1 MDVLSSSDSSSTFHH
16 CRRRVID
23 LLEPL
28 PAVRELRVES
38 TGLDTGDTEFPPRT
52 QNTGLAAGIT
62 FGWTEENLRT
72 NSSGRKQRATPF

>member
-16 CRRRVID
+16 CGRRVID

-38 TGLDTGDTEFPPRT
+38 TGLDTGDTEFTPRT
-52 QNTGLAAGIT
+52 QNSGLAAGIS

-72 NSSGRKQRATPF
+72 NSSGGKQRATPF